1 LIVFNQNTEYDS
13 ILLHEGNETLPKHRI
28 YDIAHLA
35 GVGTATVDRVLNERG
50 GVSRKSVEKV
60 LAAAR
65 RLKLKRIL
73 PTSHRRVLRIEVLLA
88 RPELPLVARMKHEF
102 GRLSERMDRS
112 VIIERTILKTDDPRL
127 VAKAI
132 RQTTADGLIFYP
144 HEDPHIYDAIAQ
156 AQARGVQVVTILSD
170 VPDSERLAC
179 AGTDHFEAGRTAGFF
194 MAQMARSA
202 GQIAILCHNQ
212 KIYGHAKRIAG
223 FCDALSRHGKH
234 LNVAKIIEG
243 DDDSRK
249 SETQLLKAFKQHD
262 DIVGIYNVGAANDAV
277 GIAIDR
283 KLLRS
288 RPIFIGHELTPESR
302 VLLQSGVMTLVI
314 DQNPEHQ
321 SRFAIDVLLHH
332 FGYTDQTWLTKPY
345 RSNIAFKLHTVEN
358 MTEFTTPQLIR
369 QVSAD

>member
-1 LIVFNQNTEYDS
+1 LIVFNQNPEYVS
-13 ILLHEGNETLPKHRI
+13 TLLHEGNETLPKHRI
-28 YDIAHLA
+28 YDIARLA

-50 GVSRKSVEKV
+50 GVSQKSVEK
-60 LAAAR
+60 AAR
-65 RLKLKRIL
+65 RLKLNRIL
-73 PTSHRRVLRIEVLLA
+73 PSSHRRVLRIEVLLA

-112 VIIERTILKTDDPRL
+112 VVIERTILKTDDPRL

-144 HEDPHIYDAIAQ
+144 HEDPQIYGAIAQ

-202 GQIAILCHNQ
+202 GPIAILCHNQ

-223 FCDALSRHGKH
+223 FCDALLRHGKH
-234 LNVAKIIEG
+234 LYVAKIIEG

-249 SETQLLKAFKQHD
+249 SEMQLVKAFKEQD

-283 KLLRS
+283 NLLRN

-302 VLLQSGVMTLVI
+302 GLLESGVMTLVI
-314 DQNPEHQ
+314 D
-321 SRFAIDVLLHH
+321 H

-358 MTEFTTPQLIR
+358 MTEFTTPQLNR
-369 QVSAD
+369 QISAD

>member
-1 LIVFNQNTEYDS
+1 MPI
-13 ILLHEGNETLPKHRI
+13 HRI
-28 YDIAHLA
+28 DDIASLA

-50 GVSRKSVEKV
+50 GVSPKLVEKV
-60 LAAAR
+60 LSAAR
-65 RLKLKRIL
+65 RLKLNRIL
-73 PTSHRRVLRIEVLLA
+73 PESHRRVLRIEVLLA

-112 VIIERTILKTDDPRL
+112 VIIERTILKTDDPRV

-132 RQTTADGLIFYP
+132 RQTKADGLIFYP
-144 HEDPHIYDAIAQ
+144 HEDTQIYDAITQ

-170 VPDSERLAC
+170 MPDSGRLAC

-194 MAQMARSA
+194 MAQMAHAS
-202 GQIAILCHNQ
+202 GPIAILCHNQ

-234 LNVAKIIEG
+234 LRVAKIVEG

-249 SETQLLKAFKQHD
+249 SELQLLKAFKAQND
-262 DIVGIYNVGAANDAV
+262 FVGIYNVGAANDAV
-277 GIAIDR
+277 GIAIESN
-283 KLLRS
+283 LLRN

-302 VLLQSGVMTLVI
+302 ILLKSGVMSLVL

-358 MTEFTTPQLIR
+358 MTEFTTPQPTRI
-369 QVSAD
+369 APTD

>member
-1 LIVFNQNTEYDS
+1 MT
-13 ILLHEGNETLPKHRI
+13 KHRLQ
-28 YDIAHLA
+28 DIAKMA

-50 GVSRKSVEKV
+50 GVSLKSVEKV

-65 RLKLKRIL
+65 RLKLKRVL

-112 VIIERTILKTDDPRL
+112 VIIERTILKTDDPRV

-132 RQTTADGLIFYP
+132 RQTKADGLIFYP
-144 HEDPHIYDAIAQ
+144 HEDQQIYDAIAH
-156 AQARGVQVVTILSD
+156 AQERGVQVVTILSD
-170 VPDSERLAC
+170 APDSARLAC

-194 MAQMARSA
+194 MAQMASTS
-202 GQIAILCHNQ
+202 GPIAILCHNQ

-223 FCDALSRHGKH
+223 FTDALARHGQH
-234 LNVAKIIEG
+234 LHVAKIIDG

-249 SETQLLKAFKQHD
+249 SEALLIKAFKERND
-262 DIVGIYNVGAANDAV
+262 FVGIYNVGAANDAV
-277 GIAIDR
+277 GDAINR
-283 KLLRS
+283 HLLR
-288 RPIFIGHELTPESR
+288 RKPVFIGHELTPESR
-302 VLLQSGVMTLVI
+302 SLLESGVMTLVI

-332 FGYTDQTWLTKPY
+332 FGYTDQTWLAKPY

-358 MTEFTTPQLIR
+358 MTELTTPQPTR
-369 QVSAD
+369 KPTSD